1 MCSVQKTLAEH
12 VPAKP
17 PPPPGLCFCGA
28 MEKWHLLMA
37 EGDIRG
43 ELDIPERCQV

>member
-17 PPPPGLCFCGA
+17 PPPPGLCNGEVA
-28 MEKWHLLMA
+28 PSH
-37 EGDIRG
+37 GRG
-43 ELDIPERCQV
+43 GHER